1 MSNLLPFPHIKLL
14 VSILDRG
21 KGAGAVDLFRSR
33 GLQFDYLCM
42 GLGTAGSRILDYFGL
57 SETEKDV
64 VLTLVGADRVREVME
79 AANEKFQFSHPGRGI
94 LFTLP
99 LSGVSG
105 QVPRVLCREPG
116 RFGEECASME
126 NASCYDLIMVVV
138 NRGSLD
144 TVMDAARSEGARGGT
159 VLHAR
164 RVGGG
169 EQEGLLG
176 FALEPEKEVVA
187 ILSPRAQKHAIMQA
201 VSRAAGMNT
210 PSAGVLFSLPVED
223 MMGLQPA
230 VREDGAQQPGKQ

>member
-1 MSNLLPFPHIKLL
+1 MSNQPPFPRIKLL
-14 VSILDRG
+14 ATIIDRG
-21 KGAGAVDLFRSR
+21 KGSAAVDLFRSR
-33 GLQFDYLCM
+33 GLQFNYLCM
-42 GLGTAGSRILDYFGL
+42 GLGTASSRILDYFGL

-79 AANEKFQFSHPGRGI
+79 AANEKFQFKNPGRGV

-105 QVPRVLCREPG
+105 QVPRVLCKEPG
-116 RFGEECASME
+116 RHGEECTRVE
-126 NASCYDLIMVVV
+126 NASCYDLIVVIV

-169 EQEGLLG
+169 EQESLLG
-176 FALEPEKEVVA
+176 FSLEPEKEVVA
-187 ILSPRAQKHAIMQA
+187 ILSPRGQKQAIMQA
-201 VSRAAGMNT
+201 VSRAAGLTT
-210 PSAGVLFSLPVED
+210 PAGGVLFSMPVED
-223 MMGLQPA
+223 MMGLQPP
-230 VREDGAQQPGKQ
+230 VQEDGAE